1 MCSYPLCSKECGE
14 GTLHGQECEVLAKKE
29 VGGQLGG
36 LIIEVIRLLNVREH
50 GGRVWDQIGGLGVSF
65 YCCDYL

>member
-1 MCSYPLCSKECGE
+1 M
-14 GTLHGQECEVLAKKE
+14 LAKKE